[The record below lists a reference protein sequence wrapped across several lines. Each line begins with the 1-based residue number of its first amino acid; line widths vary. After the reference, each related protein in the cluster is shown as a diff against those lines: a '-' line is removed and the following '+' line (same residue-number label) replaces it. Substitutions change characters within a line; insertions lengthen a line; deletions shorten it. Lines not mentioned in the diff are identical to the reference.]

1 VAGLSRQRYSLQKFD
16 GAVTYSVMAEQ
27 SPSFQIRLAR
37 HDELGTILNW
47 LDDSAL
53 LAVTNTQ
60 RMTPETRLRTKE
72 LIKSKIAHRDFWI
85 VVRDNFR
92 IGAVFTD
99 PRDPNSDSAKI
110 LSEQKS
116 KSIFVY
122 TKSRLDWAL
131 LSTDIAELWQHQTIG
146 SDFPISITR
155 SQLSGIKPLSSINP
169 IDDKHQDSLEI
180 EINSDTSGTGPVK
193 KIRILGPTGRNES
206 IRKKLCDQ
214 GFEVI
219 VSPDPY
225 DLESVDNFS
234 PDIILSSGYD
244 RLLKPATVQK
254 YSQRIINLHAAY
266 LPWARG
272 IGTTLFATMLR
283 YPYGVSVHFINEGL
297 DTGNL
302 ISRKLVHP
310 GPNDT
315 LRTFYSKLLT
325 TTEELFFE
333 SFPKIVTGQI
343 NGVPQEE
350 LGEINTHRSRLQFE
364 SLLDVCPNGYD
375 TLISDLEKLRDSLE
389 ASNAFRNA
397 LLTDPSANL

>member
-1 VAGLSRQRYSLQKFD
+1 VN
-16 GAVTYSVMAEQ
+16 
-27 SPSFQIRLAR
+27 IRIRHAR
-37 HDELGTILNW
+37 KDEVGTILSW
-47 LDDSAL
+47 LDDPAL
-53 LAVTNTQ
+53 LAATNSQ
-60 RMTPETRLRTKE
+60 RMSSEKRSTARE
-72 LIKSKIAHRDFWI
+72 LIKAKIADKNIWI

-92 IGAVFTD
+92 IGSVFTV
-99 PRDPNSDSAKI
+99 PRDPNSDSGKN
-110 LSEQKS
+110 LSEQNS

-131 LSTDIAELWQHQTIG
+131 LSTNIAELWQHQTIRSG
-146 SDFPISITR
+146 FPITVAR
-155 SQLSGIKPLSSINP
+155 SPLSGTESISNNNSTDV
-169 IDDKHQDSLEI
+169 IHQDSLGM
-180 EINSDTSGTGPVK
+180 EINSDTSGAGPVK

-214 GFEVI
+214 GFDVI
-219 VSPDPY
+219 VSPEPY
-225 DLESVDNFS
+225 DADSVDDFS

-244 RLLKPATVQK
+244 RLLKPKTIQRF
-254 YSQRIINLHAAY
+254 SQRIINLHAAY

-302 ISRKLVHP
+302 ISRKLMHP
-310 GPNDT
+310 DPNDT

-325 TTEELFFE
+325 ATEELFFE
-333 SFPKIVTGQI
+333 IFPKIVTGQI
-343 NGVPQEE
+343 NGDPQEE
-350 LGEINTHRSRLQFE
+350 MGEINTHRSRLQFE